1 MRRKIGPD
9 GLVRGALQLLQ
20 GLLVHLAVKIDRH
33 EVRTEVEADVLIA
46 EARVD
51 EAGDEM
57 LAGVLLHEVQ
67 PPRPVDLARHV
78 RADRQGRRAAMQ
90 HRLAAQERLR
100 DVRAAERARVAG
112 LAAARGIKR
121 LCGPAPRASRFR
133 PPRRRARA
141 PAAAGRASPFHRCG
155 SCSRFST
162 PFSGFFYFTIRS
174 QKTKGFF
181 RGFA

>member
-20 GLLVHLAVKIDRH
+20 SLLIHLAVKIDRH
-33 EVRTEVEADVLIA
+33 EVRAEVEADVLIA

-57 LAGVLLHEVQ
+57 LTGVLLHEVQ

-78 RADRQGRRAAMQ
+78 CTDRQSRRAAVQ
-90 HRLAAQERLR
+90 HRLAAQESLR

-112 LAAARGIKR
+112 LAAAVG
-121 LCGPAPRASRFR
+121 
-133 PPRRRARA
+133 
-141 PAAAGRASPFHRCG
+141 
-155 SCSRFST
+155 
-162 PFSGFFYFTIRS
+162 
-174 QKTKGFF
+174 
-181 RGFA
+181 